1 MTLATCSLWILVART
16 DIPFMM
22 QTIPHLVRM
31 SNFPFQEKVLAI
43 DTAPLSGDKIMR
55 PGIGTMADLRK
66 CCQQLLESEIVDR
79 IIDINYAS
87 DYQERVYLKHFGR
100 KIRQTHNYKGYPIL
114 GTIFTIEDSGTDYMV
129 HFDSDMLMYQKTDY
143 SWIKESMQ
151 LMEKH
156 PEIMSMRP
164 LTGPPKKDGEI
175 HQKFTYETYE
185 KDFERVFKFKFFSSR
200 VYLINHKRSDKL
212 LPLSIIWRSYRQKFF
227 NKLPDFCRPKL
238 TILQEKVNLT
248 PGKLWYLNN

>member
-1 MTLATCSLWILVART
+1 
-16 DIPFMM
+16 
-22 QTIPHLVRM
+22 
-31 SNFPFQEKVLAI
+31 
-43 DTAPLSGDKIMR
+43 
-55 PGIGTMADLRK
+55 
-66 CCQQLLESEIVDR
+66 
-79 IIDINYAS
+79 
-87 DYQERVYLKHFGR
+87 
-100 KIRQTHNYKGYPIL
+100 
-114 GTIFTIEDSGTDYMV
+114 
-129 HFDSDMLMYQKTDY
+129 
-143 SWIKESMQ
+143 MQ